1 MTKTAQV
8 FIREVVRYECHKYS
22 KSFQEIIEA
31 GNNHREKAL
40 ALKDISENQKE
51 KISILREEKNNLLDK
66 VDKMELDA
74 KRDSELILR
83 MTRDTRDL
91 KIDMIHNVEQYFI

>member
-1 MTKTAQV
+1 M
-8 FIREVVRYECHKYS
+8 EVVCYECHKYS
-22 KSFQEIIEA
+22 KSFKEIIEA
-31 GNNHREKAL
+31 GNKHREKAL

-51 KISILREEKNNLLDK
+51 KISSLREEKNNLLDK

-74 KRDSELILR
+74 KRDSELILS

>member
-1 MTKTAQV
+1 M
-8 FIREVVRYECHKYS
+8 
-22 KSFQEIIEA
+22 
-31 GNNHREKAL
+31 
-40 ALKDISENQKE
+40 
-51 KISILREEKNNLLDK
+51 REEKNNLLDK

-91 KIDMIHNVEQYFI
+91 KIELRDLRMIRKG

>member
-1 MTKTAQV
+1 M
-8 FIREVVRYECHKYS
+8 EVVCYECHKYS
-22 KSFQEIIEA
+22 KSFKEIIEA
-31 GNNHREKAL
+31 GNKHREKAL

-66 VDKMELDA
+66 VDKVDKMELDA

-91 KIDMIHNVEQYFI
+91 KIELRDLRMIRKG